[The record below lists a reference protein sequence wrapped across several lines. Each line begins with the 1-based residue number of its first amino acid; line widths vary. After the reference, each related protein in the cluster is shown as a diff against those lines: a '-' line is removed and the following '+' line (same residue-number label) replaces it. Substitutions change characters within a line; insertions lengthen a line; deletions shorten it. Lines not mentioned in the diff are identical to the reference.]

1 MRKKAREFELYV
13 AGVCVVLGVLL
24 VAQFR
29 TQEYI
34 GRAQVPSRRLEDLSD
49 MLRRTDAERELL
61 EKEVDALRKQLAAVG
76 EGERAAEA
84 VRLELEK
91 ARMGAGLVAV
101 EGPGV
106 TVVLDDSK
114 RQAEPG
120 ESPEVFLVHDED
132 ILKIV
137 NELFA
142 AGAEAISINGQRVI
156 ATSEVRCAGPVISV
170 NNVRIGPPYEITAI
184 GDPTTLDNALRMR
197 DGILDTLRTWGIEAK
212 VQKVTTVRVPAYKGS
227 LYFQYAKPVL
237 EGAEK

>member
-34 GRAQVPSRRLEDLSD
+34 GRAQIPSRRLEDLSD
-49 MLRRTDAERELL
+49 MLRRSDAERELL

-156 ATSEVRCAGPVISV
+156 ATTEVRCAGPVISV

-237 EGAEK
+237 EGAQK

>member
-212 VQKVTTVRVPAYKGS
+212 VQKATTVRVPAYKGS

>member
-1 MRKKAREFELYV
+1 MRKKVREFEIYV
-13 AGVCVVLGVLL
+13 AAVCVVLGVLL

-34 GRAQVPSRRLEDLSD
+34 GRAQIPSRRLEDLSD
-49 MLRRTDAERELL
+49 MLRRSDAERELL
-61 EKEVDALRKQLAAVG
+61 EKEVDVLRKQLAAVG

-101 EGPGV
+101 EGPGLI
-106 TVVLDDSK
+106 VVLDDSK

-142 AGAEAISINGQRVI
+142 AGAEAISINRQRVI
-156 ATSEVRCAGPVISV
+156 TTTEVRCAGPVISV

-197 DGILDTLRTWGIEAK
+197 DGILDTLRTWGIGAK
-212 VQKVTTVRVPAYKGS
+212 VQKVTAAHAPAYKGS